1 MTKLSKGVCSYC
13 NININLGQL
22 VLDCVNCNANIHAKC
37 CKRAGYVIVDNNW
50 TCNFCTSQ
58 HTTRYNPF
66 KIICDD
72 DDHSSNIPHDTI
84 HSLQNI
90 TTILKSCRSYDK
102 EEFNKIVYTL
112 RNLKSHSYLH
122 TFIISMGTRLIS
134 MHLLQNFTK

>member
-22 VLDCVNCNANIHAKC
+22 VIECVNCNANIHAKC

-58 HTTRYNPF
+58 HTTRYNPV

-90 TTILKSCRSYDK
+90 TTILKSCKSYDN
-102 EEFNKIVYTL
+102 EEFNKIAYTL
-112 RNLKSHSYLH
+112 NAKEPKKS
-122 TFIISMGTRLIS
+122 
-134 MHLLQNFTK
+134 LLSTYFYNIDGNAFNFDAFVTEL